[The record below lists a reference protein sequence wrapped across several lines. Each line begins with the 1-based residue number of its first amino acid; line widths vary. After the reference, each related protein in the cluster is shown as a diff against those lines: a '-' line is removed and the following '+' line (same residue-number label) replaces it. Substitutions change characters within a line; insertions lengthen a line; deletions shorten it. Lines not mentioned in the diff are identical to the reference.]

1 MVKYQTSRSIL
12 WKCPASST
20 LGAQGS
26 RMSPSFP
33 LLKSYPY
40 LLPTPGPRHPINW
53 LTTFMPR
60 LAPTLQHVY
69 KGVSR
74 PCATLCNGPAFT
86 HMGKPVTM
94 ARGAPYT
101 LTSSF
106 GNHCGY
112 FNTCSL
118 RRWDEGTTLRTP
130 ECSQYFMKFQLGQD
144 FLYQENFLKKKPQ
157 LLRHPSLGHTCQQK
171 HPRAGTTHSQG
182 SRRHGWSKA
191 LVDGLEG
198 GSGDTRNGVH
208 DHVSADCACRERTVR
223 QEDRPE
229 LTLTGASLTSY
240 LWACLSLWL
249 TSWWLLPAEK
259 KQTLSAQLSPV

>member
-1 MVKYQTSRSIL
+1 
-12 WKCPASST
+12 
-20 LGAQGS
+20 
-26 RMSPSFP
+26 
-33 LLKSYPY
+33 
-40 LLPTPGPRHPINW
+40 
-53 LTTFMPR
+53 MPR

-86 HMGKPVTM
+86 HMGKPLTM

-144 FLYQENFLKKKPQ
+144 FLYQENFLKKKPKTSTASQ
-157 LLRHPSLGHTCQQK
+157 
-171 HPRAGTTHSQG
+171 PRSYMPAKAPKSRDNSQ
-182 SRRHGWSKA
+182 SRLQAPRVKQG
-191 LVDGLEG
+191 
-198 GSGDTRNGVH
+198 
-208 DHVSADCACRERTVR
+208 AC
-223 QEDRPE
+223 
-229 LTLTGASLTSY
+229 
-240 LWACLSLWL
+240 
-249 TSWWLLPAEK
+249 
-259 KQTLSAQLSPV
+259 